1 MSSYNKLLLEINHRP
16 YALPQHKWVYYQEW
30 NDVLFLHYKVPYE
43 ILKELIP
50 TQLVLDTFDGDAFVS
65 IVPFTMQKI
74 RPRQLPA
81 VSAIS
86 DFHEINARTY
96 VSRDDKQGVYFLNIE
111 AQKVIS
117 ALIARALSSLPYEK
131 AKITRGTGFYRSINK
146 AKNFQLDT
154 EFRVGAPLIE
164 KTALDIWLTE
174 RYCLYLKQ
182 ADEIYRYDIHHQEWN
197 VQEVRIKKLTLQY
210 AFGSLDLSNE
220 TPFLAHYSKG
230 VEVLAWSKTKLEK
243 QNTT

>member
-1 MSSYNKLLLEINHRP
+1 MSAYNRLLLEIDHRP

-43 ILKELIP
+43 ILKDLTPRE
-50 TQLVLDTFDGDAFVS
+50 LVLDTFDGDAFVS

-81 VSAIS
+81 VPAIS

-96 VSRDDKQGVYFLNIE
+96 VIRDDKQGVYFLNIE
-111 AQKVIS
+111 AQKIIS
-117 ALIARALSSLPYEK
+117 AFIARTLSNLPYEK
-131 AKITRGTGFYRSINK
+131 ATITRGPGFYRSINK
-146 AKNFQLDT
+146 VKNFHLDT
-154 EFRVGAPLIE
+154 EFRVGSPLKN

-182 ADEIYRYDIHHQEWN
+182 ADKVYRYDIHHQEWN
-197 VQEVRIKKLTLQY
+197 VQEVRIKKLALHY
-210 AFGSLDLSNE
+210 VFGRLDLSKE
-220 TPFLAHYSKG
+220 APFLAHYSKG
-230 VEVLAWSKTKLEK
+230 VKVLAWSKTKL
-243 QNTT
+243 